1 MQYDIIF
8 HFMKQQS
15 QTPTYFFVAGAS
27 QVELMNTSRLTPLRK
42 DGKIPHDNPR
52 FIADIFGQRVRHTIA
67 CTSILQDQH
76 SEHSRPAIVVLW
88 TTATHRNPHSRHTQ

>member
-67 CTSILQDQH
+67 CIGCNFIEKPEDVSKMNKVYEITYSP
-76 SEHSRPAIVVLW
+76 R
-88 TTATHRNPHSRHTQ
+88 